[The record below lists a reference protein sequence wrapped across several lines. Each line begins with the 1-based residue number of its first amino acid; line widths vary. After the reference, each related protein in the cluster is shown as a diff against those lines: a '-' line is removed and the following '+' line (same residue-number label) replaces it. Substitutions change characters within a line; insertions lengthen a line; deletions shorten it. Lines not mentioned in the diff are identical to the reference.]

1 MPTPEPPPGPASPAG
16 TGHESGGERSE
27 PRPGVLYLVPTPIG
41 NLEDITLRA
50 LRVLRSVDWV
60 AAEDT
65 RRTRILF
72 SAHGIHRTLF
82 SHHAHNEHRMAPRLV
97 ERLRGGTSGAL
108 VTDAGMPGISD
119 PGFLLA
125 RAVRE
130 AGLTVCVLP
139 GPSAVP
145 TALVASGYPTEPFLF
160 LGYLPATSGR
170 RRRLLDALRDEPG
183 TVVVFETPHR
193 LRRVLAELVER
204 MPGRPLAMCREL
216 TKLHEQV
223 LRGRPAELLDA
234 LPDPLRGE
242 IVLVLSPLGRCAGAA
257 GPERRASR
265 GCDRGRDHG
274 RDQEQDRGQKH
285 DHDQEHDHDHGPDA
299 DRDVDRE
306 GETTE

>member
-1 MPTPEPPPGPASPAG
+1 LPTPEFPIGPASPVG
-16 TGHESGGERSE
+16 PESREGFEFREGNGFRVGGGHESGGERSE

-50 LRVLRSVDWV
+50 LRVLRQVDWV

-72 SAHGIHRTLF
+72 SAHGIRRTLF
-82 SHHAHNEHRMAPRLV
+82 SHHAHNEHQMAPRLV
-97 ERLRGGTSGAL
+97 ERLRAGTSGAL

-130 AGLTVCVLP
+130 AGLVVCVLP

-160 LGYLPATSGR
+160 LGYLPTTSGR

-204 MPGRPLAMCREL
+204 MPQRPLAICREL
-216 TKLHEQV
+216 TKLYEQV

-242 IVLVLSPLGRCAGAA
+242 IVLVLSPLGRGVGVARR
-257 GPERRASR
+257 ESRASGGPDR
-265 GCDRGRDHG
+265 DRGHG
-274 RDQEQDRGQKH
+274 REQD
-285 DHDQEHDHDHGPDA
+285 D
-299 DRDVDRE
+299 DRE
-306 GETTE
+306 GEANE

>member
-1 MPTPEPPPGPASPAG
+1 LPTPEFPAG
-16 TGHESGGERSE
+16 IGHGAGGAPSE
-27 PRPGVLYLVPTPIG
+27 PRSGVLYLVPTPIG

-50 LRVLRSVDWV
+50 LRILRSVDWV

-65 RRTRILF
+65 RRTCILLQ
-72 SAHGIHRTLF
+72 AHGIHRTLF
-82 SHHAHNEHRMAPRLV
+82 SHHAHNEHQMAPRLV

-125 RAVRE
+125 RAVRD

-160 LGYLPATSGR
+160 LGYLPTTSGR
-170 RRRLLDALRDEPG
+170 RRRVLDWLRDEPR

-204 MPGRPLAMCREL
+204 MPQRPLAMCREL

-242 IVLVLSPLGRCAGAA
+242 IVLVLSPLARRDGGAGRENRVSG
-257 GPERRASR
+257 G
-265 GCDRGRDHG
+265 H
-274 RDQEQDRGQKH
+274 
-285 DHDQEHDHDHGPDA
+285 
-299 DRDVDRE
+299 DRE
-306 GETTE
+306 MDREEGMDE

>member
-1 MPTPEPPPGPASPAG
+1 MPTPESPPDPASPAG

-50 LRVLRSVDWV
+50 LRILRHVDWV

-72 SAHGIHRTLF
+72 QAHGIHRTLF
-82 SHHAHNEHRMAPRLV
+82 SHHAHNEHQMAPRLV

-170 RRRLLDALRDEPG
+170 RRRLLDALRDEPM

-204 MPGRPLAMCREL
+204 MPQRPLAMCREL

-242 IVLVLSPLGRCAGAA
+242 IVLVLSPLGRGAGV
-257 GPERRASR
+257 GRPGMQVSR
-265 GCDRGRDHG
+265 GHDRDGDHG
-274 RDQEQDRGQKH
+274 RD
-285 DHDQEHDHDHGPDA
+285 A
-299 DRDVDRE
+299 DRDGDRD
-306 GETTE
+306 GETDE

>member
-1 MPTPEPPPGPASPAG
+1 LPTPDFPAG
-16 TGHESGGERSE
+16 PEFSPDPESQAGTAREAGIGHGSRGDRSE

-72 SAHGIHRTLF
+72 QAHGIHRPLL
-82 SHHAHNEHRMAPRLV
+82 SHHAHNEHQMAPRLV
-97 ERLRGGTSGAL
+97 ERLRSGTSGAL

-139 GPSAVP
+139 GPSAVS
-145 TALVASGYPTEPFLF
+145 TALVASGYPTEPCLF

-170 RRRLLDALRDEPG
+170 RRRLLDALQDEPR

-204 MPGRPLAMCREL
+204 MPQRPLAICREL

-223 LRGRPAELLDA
+223 LCGRPAELLDA
-234 LPDPLRGE
+234 LPDPPRGE
-242 IVLVLSPLGRCAGAA
+242 IVLVLSPLGRRDGGAGRQTAV
-257 GPERRASR
+257 SR
-265 GCDRGRDHG
+265 GHDR
-274 RDQEQDRGQKH
+274 
-285 DHDQEHDHDHGPDA
+285 
-299 DRDVDRE
+299 DRE
-306 GETTE
+306 GETNE

>member
-1 MPTPEPPPGPASPAG
+1 LPTPDSPPDTGSPAGPASLAG
-16 TGHESGGERSE
+16 IGREPGRERSE

-50 LRVLRSVDWV
+50 LRVLRQVDWI

-65 RRTRILF
+65 RRTRILLQ
-72 SAHGIHRTLF
+72 AHGIQRALF
-82 SHHAHNEHRMAPRLV
+82 SHHAHNEHQMAPRLV

-108 VTDAGMPGISD
+108 VTDAGMPGVSD

-130 AGLTVCVLP
+130 AGLAVCVLP

-170 RRRLLDALRDEPG
+170 RRRLLDELRDEPK

-204 MPGRPLAMCREL
+204 MPQRPLAVCREL

-223 LRGRPAELLDA
+223 LRGRPSDLLDA
-234 LPDPLRGE
+234 LPDPPRGE
-242 IVLVLSPLGRCAGAA
+242 IVLVFSPLGRRDGGASH
-257 GPERRASR
+257 ESRAPG
-265 GCDRGRDHG
+265 GCDADRDQG
-274 RDQEQDRGQKH
+274 RDQEHAGEHDDDRGS
-285 DHDQEHDHDHGPDA
+285 DA
-299 DRDVDRE
+299 DRNGESE
-306 GETTE
+306 GEMNE

>member
-1 MPTPEPPPGPASPAG
+1 M
-16 TGHESGGERSE
+16 
-27 PRPGVLYLVPTPIG
+27 LYLVPTPIG

-50 LRVLRSVDWV
+50 LRVLRHVDWV

-65 RRTRILF
+65 RRTRILLQ
-72 SAHGIHRTLF
+72 AHGIQATLF
-82 SHHAHNEHRMAPRLV
+82 SHHAHNEHQMAPRLV

-108 VTDAGMPGISD
+108 VTDAGMPGVSD

-130 AGLTVCVLP
+130 AGLAVCVLP
-139 GPSAVP
+139 GASAVL

-170 RRRLLDALRDEPG
+170 RQRLLDALREEPR

-193 LRRVLAELVER
+193 LRRVLAEFVDR
-204 MPGRPLAMCREL
+204 MPQRPLAMCREL

-223 LRGRPAELLDA
+223 LRGRPSELLDA

-242 IVLVLSPLGRCAGAA
+242 IVLVLSPLGRGAGAVRQ
-257 GPERRASR
+257 ENRAS
-265 GCDRGRDHG
+265 DGRDEDG
-274 RDQEQDRGQKH
+274 
-285 DHDQEHDHDHGPDA
+285 
-299 DRDVDRE
+299 E
-306 GETTE
+306 GEANG